1 MKSNFNFQEESQ
13 KTQAPVH
20 LDAAKLG
27 DFPARYMIPAIK
39 SHEFPAVGVY
49 VDPRIVPGF
58 RYRVRP
64 IQDQVNLLETCI
76 STKKLVN
83 PFTATFCKHWLP
95 FSLQILISAFHMLH
109 EYVTSDYLDFNRKSS
124 LPFQSMLF

>member
-1 MKSNFNFQEESQ
+1 MMKSNFNFQEESQ

-83 PFTATFCKHWLP
+83 PFMATFCKHQQCYP
-95 FSLQILISAFHMLH
+95 TPILVTDIDISIS
-109 EYVTSDYLDFNRKSS
+109 YVT
-124 LPFQSMLF
+124 